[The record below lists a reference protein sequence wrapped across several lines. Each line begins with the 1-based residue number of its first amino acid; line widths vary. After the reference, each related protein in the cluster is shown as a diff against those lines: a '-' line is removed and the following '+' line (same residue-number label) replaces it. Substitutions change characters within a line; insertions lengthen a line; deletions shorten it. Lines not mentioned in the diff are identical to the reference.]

1 MSLPA
6 TKSIPLL
13 EAMQN
18 LAVILAHIDENEGEV
33 PDELFPVMEG
43 GIEDVRS
50 AVDRRIGLLRAT
62 KSARE
67 MLKAERDRLKTIDAR
82 LERVEETVK
91 ETTRTYMEAFGSAKL
106 EGNAGR
112 FQIQKSG
119 GLQGV
124 TLHFNTRD
132 LYDVLSDETARL
144 VPREYVREVTV
155 TVVDRKRLLED
166 VRNGIFL
173 APTEADPDGAVGST
187 YATLL
192 PRTSSLRIY

>member
-6 TKSIPLL
+6 TKPLPL
-13 EAMQN
+13 IEAMQN
-18 LAVILAHIDENEGEV
+18 LAAILAHVEENEGEV

-43 GIEDVRS
+43 GIEAVRS

-62 KSARE
+62 KAARE
-67 MLKAERDRLKTIDAR
+67 MLKEERDRLKAIDAR
-82 LERVEETVK
+82 LERVEEKVK
-91 ETTRTYMEAFGSAKL
+91 ATTRAHMEAFGSAKL

-112 FQIQKSG
+112 FQIQKAG
-119 GLQGV
+119 GLQAV
-124 TLHFNTRD
+124 TIHFNTRD
-132 LYDVLSDETARL
+132 LADVLSDETARL
-144 VPREYVREVTV
+144 VPKEYLRELTV

-173 APTEADPDGAVGST
+173 APTETDPDGAIGSA

-192 PRTSSLRIY
+192 PRGTSMRIY